1 MQYEVVKRVVGL
13 VTMLGLAITATFL
26 LAGCVDDLYADCP
39 LDPQSADPA
48 VKNCARNDGSFRGC
62 IVENQTACQTSICGR
77 YQGSTPFCTKSCSS
91 DSECPDGRCL
101 EFVFQS
107 GRKYCVLDSVVAN

>member
-48 VKNCARNDGSFRGC
+48 VKNCARND
-62 IVENQTACQTSICGR
+62 V
-77 YQGSTPFCTKSCSS
+77 
-91 DSECPDGRCL
+91 
-101 EFVFQS
+101 
-107 GRKYCVLDSVVAN
+107 